1 MQGFF
6 ISLITKA
13 KTVIKKGLT
22 DLSLGCYRSPQMF
35 RTPQINMQINL
46 KNVKKDLEKY
56 MVNIFVEIQKDINGM
71 AESLRDICNNL
82 DDLIK
87 KIEQNIDD

>member
-1 MQGFF
+1 MDEE
-6 ISLITKA
+6 IE
-13 KTVIKKGLT
+13 
-22 DLSLGCYRSPQMF
+22 
-35 RTPQINMQINL
+35 
-46 KNVKKDLEKY
+46 DLEKY

-87 KIEQNIDD
+87 KIEKNIDD

>member
-1 MQGFF
+1 MDEE
-6 ISLITKA
+6 IE
-13 KTVIKKGLT
+13 
-22 DLSLGCYRSPQMF
+22 
-35 RTPQINMQINL
+35 
-46 KNVKKDLEKY
+46 DLEKY

-71 AESLRDICNNL
+71 AESLRDICLNL

>member
-1 MQGFF
+1 MLFLYQTLG
-6 ISLITKA
+6 ST
-13 KTVIKKGLT
+13 TVHEEIE
-22 DLSLGCYRSPQMF
+22 
-35 RTPQINMQINL
+35 
-46 KNVKKDLEKY
+46 DLEKY

-71 AESLRDICNNL
+71 AESLRDICLNL